1 MSLDN
6 KEKQEKE
13 TKQEVIWAQRF
24 VESSVS
30 LREMEERL
38 CCKQTYSCW
47 TPLAVEQ
54 KNLEGVMYTIHVL
67 NQECLVPCLP
77 LGTPKNSLFNTIL
90 VFQHFKK

>member
-38 CCKQTYSCW
+38 CCKQTYSC
-47 TPLAVEQ
+47 
-54 KNLEGVMYTIHVL
+54 
-67 NQECLVPCLP
+67 
-77 LGTPKNSLFNTIL
+77 
-90 VFQHFKK
+90 